1 VTTNERKH
9 TLENLRDGVLDG
21 IVSGG
26 GQAGLAVAWHLKQN
40 DARFVVLDA
49 APEVGHSWRSRW
61 DSLTLF
67 TPTQY
72 DSLPGMALPGELDTH
87 PGKDDVAEYLRAY
100 VQAFELPVV
109 TKTRV
114 TRLEQG
120 PDGFVV
126 VTPDGAWLAR
136 QVVVATGAFQVPF
149 VPGIASGLSPDVVQL
164 HSSQYRNPDA
174 VPSGHVVVVGA
185 GNSGLQIASEL
196 AGSHQ
201 VTVAVGQQCRLV
213 PQRILGKDLF
223 WWFSS
228 LGLMTKSSESWIA
241 RRLRA
246 RGELVIG
253 TSAQQ
258 LQARGVQMRG
268 RAVAAEGDRLVLDD
282 GGRIEVAAV
291 VWATGY
297 RSDWSWIDVPGA
309 LGGDRGDQVLQQ
321 RGVSPVLGLYFIGLP
336 WMYSRGSSLLGFV
349 KNDAAYLAPVIR
361 AFALVQKE
369 NRREPVSR

>member
-1 VTTNERKH
+1 MTTNERKH
-9 TLENLRDGVLDG
+9 TLENLRDGVLDVLV
-21 IVSGG
+21 IGG
-26 GQAGLAVAWHLKQN
+26 GQAGLAVAWHLKRS

-49 APEVGHSWRSRW
+49 APEVGHSWRTRW

-72 DSLPGMALPGELDTH
+72 DSLPGMAFPGEPDTY
-87 PGKDDVAEYLRAY
+87 PGKGDVAEYLLAY
-100 VQAFELPVV
+100 VDTFDLPVV
-109 TKTRV
+109 LGTRV

-126 VTPDGAWLAR
+126 RTSDGAWLAR

-149 VPGIASGLSPDVVQL
+149 VPGIASGLSAEVVQL

-174 VPSGHVVVVGA
+174 VPAGHVVVLGA

-196 AGSHQ
+196 AGSRQ
-201 VTVAVGQQCRLV
+201 VTVAVGQRCRLV
-213 PQRILGKDLF
+213 PQRFLSKDLF

-241 RRLRA
+241 RRVRA

-253 TSAQQ
+253 TSAQE
-258 LQARGVQMRG
+258 LQARGVRMRG
-268 RAVAAEGDRLVLDD
+268 RAVAAEGERLVFDD
-282 GGRIEVAAV
+282 GGRVEVAAV

-297 RSDWSWIDVPGA
+297 RSEWSWIDIDGA

-321 RGVSPVLGLYFIGLP
+321 RGVSPVPGLYFIGLP

-349 KNDAAYLAPVIR
+349 KNDAAHLAPVIR
-361 AFALVQKE
+361 DFALVQKE
-369 NRREPVSR
+369 NRHEPVSR